1 MYSNP
6 WGGNLGAAKQFR
18 GKEFASQLGYKSP
31 AGKAECRA
39 EEVEEVKP
47 CYDIATELY
56 PRD

>member
-1 MYSNP
+1 MYSNA

-18 GKEFASQLGYKSP
+18 GKEFASQLGYRCP

-39 EEVEEVKP
+39 EEVKP

-56 PRD
+56 PHD